1 MTSNN
6 PRERLSRPA
15 AEVIVRLPA
24 IGRLMITARQSGATH
39 ERIGRVE
46 RIVHEDGMLLCQ
58 GAEHDSRIDPSEIAT
73 VTVDRTSIMGDKA
86 YPRID
91 FADDAGTVLFSVVG
105 FDGLEPFDMALAPLG
120 GGVVLPVEAR
130 PERGERG
137 EVASD
142 DVGALPFAQA
152 SATGEPVS
160 ILFSRSGFSQ
170 AWHGT
175 IEQVKPAMG
184 FINVMRP
191 DFHLHLKAGT
201 VAGWTRTEAQGSVE
215 LSAVDFDGEPTGLV
229 VTGRASAFQKAH

>member
-1 MTSNN
+1 MTDKH
-6 PRERLSRPA
+6 PRERLNLPA
-15 AEVIVRLPA
+15 SEVIAVLPA
-24 IGRLMITARQSGATH
+24 IGKLMITAKQAGATH
-39 ERIGRVE
+39 ERIGTVE
-46 RIVHEDGMLLCQ
+46 RVADEDGLLLCLST
-58 GAEHDSRIDPSEIAT
+58 EHDSRIDPSEIAT
-73 VTVDRTSIMGDKA
+73 IVVDRTSIMGDKA

-91 FADDAGTVLFSVVG
+91 FADGGGIVLFSVVG
-105 FDGLEPFDMALAPLG
+105 FGGLEPFDAALAPLG
-120 GGVVLPVEAR
+120 SGTALPVQAQ

-137 EVASD
+137 EVAPD
-142 DVGALPFAQA
+142 DVGALPFTQA
-152 SATGEPVS
+152 SATGEPVA
-160 ILFSRSGFSQ
+160 ILFNRSGFSQ

-229 VTGRASAFQKAH
+229 VTGRASAFQKAN